1 MGIEPMNDCRQV
13 SSLTQFREASAIQVR
28 DCAVRGA
35 LSGNL
40 WQLTGTPP
48 NDLGPPTDRGYSLL
62 QTHGVIE
69 FHELPIEST
78 EWHIPDLSRDLQHEA
93 V

>member
-1 MGIEPMNDCRQV
+1 MGVEPMDDSKKINILEQ
-13 SSLTQFREASAIQVR
+13 LREASAIQVR
-28 DCAVRGA
+28 DFAVRGA
-35 LSGNL
+35 LSGIM

-48 NDLGPPTDRGYSLL
+48 NDLGPPTDRGYALL

-69 FHELPIEST
+69 LRELTIEST

>member
-1 MGIEPMNDCRQV
+1 MGVEPMDDSKKINILEQ
-13 SSLTQFREASAIQVR
+13 LREASAIQVR
-28 DCAVRGA
+28 DFAVRGA
-35 LSGNL
+35 LSGIM

-48 NDLGPPTDRGYSLL
+48 NDRGYALL

-69 FHELPIEST
+69 LRELPIEST
-78 EWHIPDLSRDLQHEA
+78 EWHIPDLSRDLQYEA